1 MFGFR
6 LSSRTPDS
14 RIGSVAEGSIAL
26 GLRAKIVVNIVLP
39 LAILLVIFTLLDLR
53 SSRNQAIKAEAAAL
67 ESRIRNSATQLDGL
81 LLRMAQIAETSAIAI
96 RDRTEWSDADL
107 RDFGSRLVDSD
118 ADLFGF
124 AVAWGQEASDF
135 QVMYRA
141 DNKVDVEHREALV
154 LPGVKPLFKRARDGL
169 TPFWAGPHD
178 AEGLSGFD
186 AAARLSPVI
195 SSRGFEGAVA
205 VILDPASFRRLAAR
219 IGLAES
225 PWLIVS
231 EEGIVIAAGEL
242 ATARL
247 VSDGNLR
254 GRDLFEVLGRQGVL
268 ASEIE
273 ALQENLNDQDV
284 FVQISAEGKSG
295 DAPRVA
301 AIARLQETSWF
312 LISGESIEVVV
323 GPAYEAVAQRSISD
337 LLLIILAVVI
347 VQIGAWFTVL
357 RPIRRIVSFVH
368 RTAAGDRGIKAD
380 LPGNDEIALLGRTLD
395 EAMPR
400 LDELAATRAAV
411 ENARLIQESL
421 VPETP
426 CSGRRI
432 VVAGRVEPCDEV
444 GGDYFDHDAFDDG
457 RTLFSLGDA
466 TGHGL
471 PAAILIATAR
481 AYVRSAMR
489 SDAPAA
495 AAMTDANQRLFED
508 SPAGLFVVLVHA
520 RFDGVQGEL
529 EIVSA
534 GHPCWIRR
542 KEDSVYR
549 VIDATGIP
557 LGISSNRYESRQL
570 EGLEPGD
577 LVLFASDGAWEVRND
592 DGEMLGIDAL
602 LARAGEISHLDPL
615 EQVNE
620 LFRQIHDFAG
630 ERPLDDDC
638 TIVIARIEA
647 R

>member
-1 MFGFR
+1 M
-6 LSSRTPDS
+6 
-14 RIGSVAEGSIAL
+14 
-26 GLRAKIVVNIVLP
+26 NIVLP

-53 SSRNQAIKAEAAAL
+53 SSRNQAIEAEAVAL
-67 ESRIRNSATQLDGL
+67 KSRIRNSATQLDGL

-96 RDRTEWSDADL
+96 RDRTEWSDSDL
-107 RDFGSRLVDSD
+107 EDLGNRLVDSD
-118 ADLFGF
+118 EDLFGF
-124 AVAWGQEASDF
+124 AVAWGEKASGF
-135 QVMYRA
+135 QITYRA
-141 DNKVDVEHREALV
+141 ENAVDVEHRDV
-154 LPGVKPLFKRARDGL
+154 PTLPEVMPLYQRVRDEL
-169 TPFWAGPHD
+169 RPFWAGPHE
-178 AEGLSGFD
+178 AEGLSGID

-195 SSRGFEGAVA
+195 SNQGFEGAVA
-205 VILDPASFRRLAAR
+205 VVLDPASFRRLAAR
-219 IGLAES
+219 IGLAAS
-225 PWLIVS
+225 PWLIMS
-231 EEGIVIAAGEL
+231 EEGIIIAAGEL
-242 ATARL
+242 MTSRL
-247 VSDGNLR
+247 VSNGNLR
-254 GRDLFEVLGRQGVL
+254 GRDLFDVLGRQGVR

-273 ALQENLNDQDV
+273 ALRENLADQDV
-284 FVQISAEGKSG
+284 FVQISSEADSG
-295 DAPRVA
+295 AAPRVA

-312 LISGESIEVVV
+312 LITGESIEAVV
-323 GPAYEAVAQRSISD
+323 GPAYESVAQRSISD

-357 RPIRRIVSFVH
+357 RPIRRIVSFVN

-489 SDAPAA
+489 SQAPAA
-495 AAMTDANQRLFED
+495 EAMTEANQRLFED

-520 RFDGVQGEL
+520 RFDGVQGDL

-542 KEDSVYR
+542 RDDPAYR

-557 LGISSNRYESRQL
+557 LGIASNRYESRL
-570 EGLEPGD
+570 VEGLEPGD

-615 EQVNE
+615 EQVNK

-630 ERPLDDDC
+630 DRPLDDDC